1 MEFVTSVFAAVT
13 TAATAAGSAATAATS
28 ALASSGVLTTL
39 QVASTGIA
47 ALGTLGA
54 AAARADALRGQA
66 QDEKIQANQ
75 DFIAGEQQANEVRR
89 KLLAT
94 VAEQAVSFASNG
106 IDLSSSVVRDA
117 RSEASDLAE
126 RQIGTAGANAQ
137 IRAGA
142 RRLKAARL
150 YEQADAAETGGIIG
164 ALGGTLDTAVKI
176 GRRG

>member
-1 MEFVTSVFAAVT
+1 MEFVTTLFAAVGT
-13 TAATAAGSAATAATS
+13 TGSTATT
-28 ALASSGVLTTL
+28 ALASSGVLTGL

-66 QDEKIQANQ
+66 ADEKVQATQ

-94 VAEQAVSFASNG
+94 VSEQAVAFASNG

-117 RSEASDLAE
+117 RREATELAE
-126 RQIGTAGANAQ
+126 RQIGTAGANAL
-137 IRAGA
+137 IRTSS
-142 RRLKAARL
+142 RRMRADRL
-150 YEQADAAETGGIIG
+150 LEQASAAETGGYIG
-164 ALGGTLDTAVKI
+164 ALGSGLDVAVKI